1 LNILKAPQLPL
12 ALPYAPSYGRDDFV
26 AGPSNEVALKLIES
40 WPAWSSPVLLLTGPP
55 GSGKS
60 HLVNIWAS
68 ITDAWVMKAG
78 ALANLVHPT
87 VFAGRAIAI
96 EDASAEAVPEAAL
109 FHLINSV
116 REVRGSLLITSRAT
130 AEEWQVGLP
139 DLRSRLRMATPAAL
153 GAPDD
158 ELLRKV
164 LVKLFADRQLV
175 VDKALIGYLIS
186 RMERSLSAAAELVE
200 TLDREALAAGRRITR
215 PMASALFGGAGVPE
229 EGFAEPQ

>member
-1 LNILKAPQLPL
+1 MLSAPQLPL
-12 ALPYAPSYGRDDFV
+12 ALPHVPSYGRDDFV
-26 AGPSNEVALKLIES
+26 VGASNEVALKLIES
-40 WPAWSSPVLLLTGPP
+40 WPAWTSPVLLLAGPP
-55 GSGKS
+55 GSGKT

-68 ITDAWVMKAG
+68 TADAWIMRAG
-78 ALANLVHPT
+78 MLADLVHPT
-87 VFAGRAIAI
+87 VFAGRAIVI
-96 EDASAEAVPEAAL
+96 EDASPTEIPEAAL

-116 REVRGSLLITSRAT
+116 REVSGSLLITSRAP
-130 AEEWQVGLP
+130 ADEWTVGLP

-175 VDKALIGYLIS
+175 VDKALIDYLIS

-215 PMASALFGGAGVPE
+215 PMAAAVFAGTEASGGA
-229 EGFAEPQ
+229 FAEPQ